1 MEAGFATSYAHPTL
15 TLGAADVP
23 AGFVGRAHEIAAL
36 RDTLDE
42 VTAGAARV
50 VEITGEPG
58 IGKSRLLAEL
68 ARQAEDRGLL
78 VLSAQ
83 AFESD
88 RYVPM
93 APLLDAFDDHRELL
107 GHSLGTM
114 VPDVDAAN
122 IHKSHSALR
131 RFMEEIATSDPN
143 RCGLAVLLDD
153 MNQADDTT
161 IKLLAQLVRRMPK
174 APVLLVVAYRQRQA
188 PVLLSAAVTDADT
201 GSAVRRLPLGG
212 LTVAEVDQLLGSRG
226 SPSWRRSLH
235 MASGGNPFYLLALA
249 RNGAGTIESPADELS
264 SIAQISLMREVESAS
279 RLARE
284 VADAAAVAGEVFE
297 PGILGD
303 ITGHDVPEV
312 MLALDEL
319 VRLDLVRPVGN
330 GQRFVFRHALILQA
344 VYASISPGRRLSAH
358 ATAAKALRRRGASP
372 AVLAYHVEP
381 GGVPGDLEA
390 VMVLQR
396 AAAASA
402 PHAPLTSAHW
412 LRAALRLLPDNAQH
426 IPRRVALL
434 VRLAE
439 ALGRAGQLRASR
451 DVMHEALRLLP
462 RQATIRR
469 ARAVAFCVLIERLL
483 CRRAEADAMLRAE
496 LETMPTDNH
505 AVRASL
511 LFELACSEL
520 ASGQH
525 ARCAEIAAEALNAA
539 RQSRHR
545 MRSTDAA
552 TLGVLAI
559 ANAAMAD
566 TGAARVLL
574 DEAATLLDSML
585 DGEFVR
591 NIGAALWVVWG
602 EVLLERWDD
611 ALRHLDR
618 SISFAQR
625 TGEALAL
632 PHLYVK
638 QVLVLRA
645 KGRLVEAK
653 ECAQDAVDLALAYDG
668 GEQLASALTMLC
680 WVDVHSGD
688 FTEGV
693 GNGSDAATDPLKLLP
708 SDFSNTLANRM
719 LAEARL
725 AAGDASGCLDM
736 VAVAGGPDLCAA
748 DLCAR
753 PAWCEIMV
761 RAAIAVGRA
770 DEARTW
776 ADKAEAAAAL
786 LDLPGR
792 TGLALLA
799 RAQVLAARK
808 PDEALAKATASAA
821 ILESA
826 GLVFDAT
833 RAHMVA
839 ALAMAA
845 LGRIDEAS
853 AGLRAAESAY
863 ERFGA
868 QGMARQAMRER
879 RRIAAQGPRRGRT
892 IFVTGLDTLTRR
904 ERQVASLVSEGFTN
918 KRIAQEL
925 FVTEKTI
932 EMHLANVFA
941 KLRVSSRAA
950 VARLVGAE
958 SSR

>member
-1 MEAGFATSYAHPTL
+1 MEVGFATSYVHPAL

-23 AGFVGRAHEIAAL
+23 AGFVGRAQEVAAL
-36 RDTLDE
+36 GETLDE

-107 GHSLGTM
+107 GQSLGTV
-114 VPDVDAAN
+114 VPDGDAAN
-122 IHKSHSALR
+122 IHQSHSALR

-143 RCGLAVLLDD
+143 RCGLALLLDD

-174 APVLLVVAYRQRQA
+174 APVLLVVAYRQRQP

-201 GSAVRRLPLGG
+201 GTTVLRLPLGG
-212 LTVAEVDQLLGSRG
+212 LTIAEVDQLLGSRG

-235 MASGGNPFYLLALA
+235 MTSGGNPFYLLALA
-249 RNGAGTIESPADELS
+249 RNGAGTIESPTDELS
-264 SIAQISLMREVESAS
+264 SIAQISLMREVECAS

-297 PGILGD
+297 PNILAD
-303 ITGHDVPEV
+303 ITGYDLPEV
-312 MLALDEL
+312 MRALDEL

-330 GQRFVFRHALILQA
+330 GQRFTFRHALILQA
-344 VYASISPGRRLSAH
+344 VYAAISPGRRLSAH
-358 ATAAKALRRRGASP
+358 ATAAKALRRRGAPP

-381 GGVPGDLEA
+381 AGVPGDLEA

-396 AAAASA
+396 AAAANT
-402 PHAPLTSAHW
+402 HAPLTSAHW

-426 IPRRVALL
+426 VPRRVALL

-439 ALGRAGQLRASR
+439 ALGRAGQLRVSR

-520 ASGQH
+520 AGGQH
-525 ARCAEIAAEALNAA
+525 ARCAEIAAEALSAA

-566 TGAARVLL
+566 TAAARVLL

-693 GNGSDAATDPLKLLP
+693 GNRSDPATDPLKDLP
-708 SDFSNTLANRM
+708 SDFSNNLANRM

-725 AAGDASGCLDM
+725 AAGDANGCLDM

-761 RAAIAVGRA
+761 RAAMALGRV
-770 DEARTW
+770 DEATMW
-776 ADKAEAAAAL
+776 ADKAEATAAL

-799 RAQVLAARK
+799 RAEVLAVQK
-808 PDEALAKATASAA
+808 PSEALAKATASAA
-821 ILESA
+821 MLEAA

-833 RAHMVA
+833 RARMVA
-839 ALAMAA
+839 ALAMSA
-845 LGRIDEAS
+845 LGQVDEAS

-863 ERFGA
+863 EKFGA

-879 RRIAAQGPRRGRT
+879 RRIAAQGPRRGRA
-892 IFVTGLDTLTRR
+892 IFDTGLETLTRR
-904 ERQVASLVSEGFTN
+904 ERQVASLVSEGLTN
-918 KRIAQEL
+918 RRIAERL

-958 SSR
+958 SSH